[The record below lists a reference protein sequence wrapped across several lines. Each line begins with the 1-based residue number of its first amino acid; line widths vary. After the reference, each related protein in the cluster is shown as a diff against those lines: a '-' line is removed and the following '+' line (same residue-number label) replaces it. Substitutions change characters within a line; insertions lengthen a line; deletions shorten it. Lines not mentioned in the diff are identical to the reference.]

1 MLHRGNPLAED
12 RIQMTVHQKG
22 YASLAAVGIL
32 LAGVCLAG
40 DISWLRKPSPS
51 ALTPSEPAFA
61 SRASLVPAA
70 MTDPAATPS
79 SAEPPARKAAGK
91 RTVSGKV
98 VETSDY
104 CGGAAPTEEILAALR
119 QEKPFPNKELF
130 VRAGAVN
137 ETSRPIL
144 QKFASDA
151 QGNFTI
157 SLLPGD
163 YCVVEGD
170 KKDRLKVSE
179 SAKGNQKEAASQAAC
194 LEKWRRTCDKTLK
207 VGKQNL
213 RGVVIKFHHACNPPC
228 ATSGPPPA

>member
-1 MLHRGNPLAED
+1 MLHRGSPLAED
-12 RIQMTVHQKG
+12 RIQMTVHQNG
-22 YASLAAVGIL
+22 YAGLAAVGIL
-32 LAGVCLAG
+32 LAGVCLAA

-51 ALTPSEPAFA
+51 ALTPGKPAFA
-61 SRASLVPAA
+61 SRASLAPAA

-79 SAEPPARKAAGK
+79 GAEPPARKATGK

-98 VETSDY
+98 VQTSDY

-144 QKFASDA
+144 QKFALDA

-179 SAKGNQKEAASQAAC
+179 SAKGNQKEAASQTAC
-194 LEKWRRTCDKTLK
+194 LEKWRRTCDKTLE

-213 RGVVIKFHHACNPPC
+213 RGVVIKFHHTCNPPC
-228 ATSGPPPA
+228 ATAGPPPA